1 MSKALK
7 VVQTPLFPEEK
18 FWEFNTIARAEWH
31 VSSPFT
37 EQIVVRLIH
46 ELQETGKLEDKELT
60 VRDIVGYHASKRE
73 YEAARDLS
81 KTIRGDYVHIPY
93 ANGDFADY
101 NIFRGRIYY
110 SAKKQTLKISLN
122 PDIIGFYKVLADSSH
137 FTVIGWTEFLELKD
151 SHYTQRL
158 YHNLMSWQPHTK
170 KDKAYWDVDVDELKR
185 LLGAEAEAYKNFKVL
200 RLLINRSLEKINTK
214 TSLDVSWEIVKKE
227 GRRVKTLRFL
237 YHSYQPINYAPKK
250 VSHGKGE

>member
-18 FWEFNTIARAEWH
+18 LWEFNTIARAEWH

-60 VRDIVGYHASKRE
+60 VRDIVGYHATKRE

-93 ANGDFADY
+93 ENGDFADY

-122 PDIIGFYKVLADSSH
+122 PDIIGFYKVLANSSH

-170 KDKAYWDVDVDELKR
+170 KDTAYWEVEVDELRR
-185 LLGAEAEAYKNFKVL
+185 LLGATAKVYQNLTMFKQ
-200 RLLINRSLEKINTK
+200 LLGRSLEKINTK
-214 TSLDVSWEIVKKE
+214 TSLDVSWEIGKKE
-227 GRRVKTLRFL
+227 GRRVKTIRFL

-250 VSHGKGE
+250 RVKQ